1 MQTTKPN
8 NLFVANAAERISQQ
22 QATSNKQQ
30 ATSNKQQAT
39 TKQPTTTN
47 QQTTKQYSAIDLLDI
62 QDSAQ
67 SFEQCRVQMWWSLTT
82 VQGQYGW
89 LGSNVCNAMHRFIP

>member
-30 ATSNKQQAT
+30 ATS
-39 TKQPTTTN
+39 N